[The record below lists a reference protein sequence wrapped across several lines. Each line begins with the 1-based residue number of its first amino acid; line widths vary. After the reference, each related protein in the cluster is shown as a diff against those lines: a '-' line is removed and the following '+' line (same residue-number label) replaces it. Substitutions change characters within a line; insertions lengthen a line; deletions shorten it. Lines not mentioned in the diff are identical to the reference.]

1 MVYFLY
7 NIWGCD
13 TMKNQRFTI
22 EFTNERLITPSGL
35 AIVGGMLGKSDLVN
49 RLNRIPVDQQKRS
62 EPQIKN
68 GDIALTYIGL
78 LTQGK
83 TQYEA
88 VKEMREDP
96 EYFKDALGVVRAIPS
111 AETLRQRM
119 DDIGDSRRE
128 DILQANLNMFT
139 AQGVKPSPLAC
150 GLTPLDIDVS
160 PFDNS
165 KSFKEGVSRTY
176 KGCDG
181 YAPIFAYL
189 GTEGF
194 LVNAQLREGKQHCQ
208 KGTPDFLRE
217 TLLFSHQMTSDQLL
231 IRLDSGNDAAEN
243 LGILLEDGSWFIVKR
258 NLRKES
264 KDAWL
269 NETKECCKDIRY
281 PREGKTVY
289 IGSSWKNLT
298 YTCPDGERKTVC
310 LRIGYEIVER
320 TIDKHGQVLLVP
332 DIEVNTWW
340 TNLGWTD
347 DEVIAS
353 YHAHGE
359 CEQYHSE
366 IKTDMDVERL
376 PSGKFPTNC
385 LVLELTI
392 LAYNLLRMIGQE
404 SLKHRPPEKK
414 SIKRRRLRT
423 VIQNLILCASHITN
437 HARKLVMGLGR
448 SNVWRYAFKQIY
460 LRFVLN

>member
-1 MVYFLY
+1 
-7 NIWGCD
+7 
-13 TMKNQRFTI
+13 MKNQRFEI
-22 EFTNERLITPSGL
+22 EFTKERIITPSGL
-35 AIVGGMLGKSDLVN
+35 AIVGAMLGKSDLVKDM
-49 RLNRIPVDQQKRS
+49 NRIPVDQQKRS

-68 GDIALTYIGL
+68 GDIALTYLGL

-83 TQYEA
+83 TQFGA
-88 VKEMREDP
+88 VKEMEDDP
-96 EYFKDALGVVRAIPS
+96 EYFKAALGIVRAIPS
-111 AETLRQRM
+111 EETLRQRM

-128 DILQANLNMFT
+128 EILQANITMLLEN
-139 AQGVKPSPLAC
+139 GVIPSSLPC
-150 GLTPLDIDVS
+150 GFMPLDIDVS

-165 KSFKEGVSRTY
+165 KTSKEGVSRTY

-189 GTEGF
+189 GKEGF

-208 KGTPDFLRE
+208 KGTPEFLME
-217 TLLFSHQMTSDQLL
+217 TLALSHQLTDEKLL
-231 IRLDSGNDAAEN
+231 IRLDSGNDAVEN

-258 NLRKES
+258 NLRRES
-264 KDAWL
+264 KDKFY
-269 NETKECCKDIRY
+269 EKMKGCCKDIRH
-281 PREGKTVY
+281 PREGKTEF
-289 IGSSWKNLT
+289 IGSTWRDVT
-298 YTCPDGERKTVC
+298 YTTATGEEKTIC
-310 LRIGYEIVER
+310 LRIVYEMIER
-320 TIDKHGQVLLVP
+320 TIDKHGQAYLVP

-340 TNLGWTD
+340 TNLGWSD
-347 DEVIAS
+347 DDIINS

-376 PSGKFPTNC
+376 PSGKFSTNC

-404 SLKHRPPEKK
+404 SLKHRPANKK
-414 SIKRRRLRT
+414 TVRRRRIRT
-423 VIQNLILCASHITN
+423 VIQNLILCASHITK

-460 LRFVLN
+460 LRFVLT